1 MRIPD
6 SVFKLLNPLMSAL
19 LRSPLHSPMSKSI
32 LLITFEGRRS
42 GRTYTLPVSYSRE
55 GSTVRCFTSRRNSW
69 WRNLQDGAD
78 VSLFV
83 RRKES
88 HGRAEAIHDDP
99 KRIRDAVAAHLARLP
114 RDATYYD
121 IALDAN
127 GSPDPDDLERASKEM
142 VVVEIR
148 LG

>member
-6 SVFKLLNPLMSAL
+6 SVFKWLNPLMIAL

-55 GSTVRCFTSRRNSW
+55 GTTVRCFTSHRNTW
-69 WRNLQDGAD
+69 WRNLQGGAD
-78 VSLFV
+78 VALYV
-83 RRKES
+83 RRTES

-99 KRIRDAVAAHLARLP
+99 TRIRDAVVAHLTRLP

-121 IALDAN
+121 IALDSN
-127 GSPDPDDLERASKEM
+127 GTPDPGDLERASKEM

-148 LG
+148 VD